1 MANKKLKQEELNV
14 DKKTLKE
21 QTKNLKKEQ
30 KKQAKEIK
38 KASKK
43 PLSKADIAK
52 RVMAGILVALML
64 FSTLGTVIYY
74 IVMGALN

>member
-21 QTKNLKKEQ
+21 QTKALKKEQ

-43 PLSKADIAK
+43 PLTKSDIAK
-52 RVMAGILVALML
+52 RVLAFVLVGLML
-64 FSTLGTVIYY
+64 FSTIGTVIYY
-74 IVMGALN
+74 IVAGALS